1 MAGTAAQ
8 SPITM
13 GKEAVKVALDMLNGE
28 KYEKETYLE
37 TYLITKE
44 NIEMYGSDGW
54 Q

>member
-1 MAGTAAQ
+1 
-8 SPITM
+8 
-13 GKEAVKVALDMLNGE
+13 MLNGE
-28 KYEKETYLE
+28 DFEKETYLE